1 MDEWLSGLGVAVS
14 VWEEDFQNGYLL
26 GSILFRYG
34 RLDTFGRF
42 VNKPAWLD
50 RNLAQLSNGLD
61 ELGVPFAAERLKA
74 KEPGYARSVVKQV
87 FAKLCVITL
96 AKDKR
101 RSKSGQAQ
109 SKTEKIEAKLE
120 KFKEEMK
127 HQEQQALAAH
137 QQREKELQNQQQEE
151 RKAHLD
157 ALRSNHLFMQQWA
170 AQGREHWKTNMQKL
184 KAMKTHDLAVKT
196 QVATKFKSVQL
207 NYIDANARD
216 QIQGIE
222 DFEKNLIRLGIDY
235 NPEASSGPKKKI
247 NLAAEAAVTMAR
259 IREKSQQH
267 TQALRE
273 KETRLNKMQ
282 FDQER
287 TSKQNAVKQTLSDLF
302 KVVGGLIGG
311 QTRTAVRRLKKH
323 VRDAKEHAAL
333 QPELEEKRRKRE
345 LEVRDFE
352 AQQRVHF
359 QKLERELQQTAGDF
373 KYQRRQAKMQDMMAR
388 HAKSAETCAPL
399 IETLLEVTEA
409 AAELLRDKPQI
420 PESQWASLM
429 RYFVDGPQETSE
441 EVSEEQME
449 DAEAGSADD
458 MVKFRPPSP

>member
-1 MDEWLSGLGVAVS
+1 
-14 VWEEDFQNGYLL
+14 
-26 GSILFRYG
+26 
-34 RLDTFGRF
+34 
-42 VNKPAWLD
+42 
-50 RNLAQLSNGLD
+50 
-61 ELGVPFAAERLKA
+61 
-74 KEPGYARSVVKQV
+74 
-87 FAKLCVITL
+87 
-96 AKDKR
+96 
-101 RSKSGQAQ
+101 
-109 SKTEKIEAKLE
+109 
-120 KFKEEMK
+120 
-127 HQEQQALAAH
+127 
-137 QQREKELQNQQQEE
+137 
-151 RKAHLD
+151 
-157 ALRSNHLFMQQWA
+157 
-170 AQGREHWKTNMQKL
+170 
-184 KAMKTHDLAVKT
+184 MKTHDLAVKT

-216 QIQGIE
+216 QMQGIE

-235 NPEASSGPKKKI
+235 NPEASNGPKKKV

-352 AQQRVHF
+352 AQQKVHF

-420 PESQWASLM
+420 QESQWASLM
-429 RYFVDGPQETSE
+429 RYFVDGPQDTSE
-441 EVSEEQME
+441 EVSEEQVE
-449 DAEAGSADD
+449 DADAGSADD